1 MDETEAERYALAHVV
16 RTLTFVYFTFDRP
29 ARRNALR
36 GFPEQDRLGI
46 ENAVDE
52 VMSVLV
58 QRREQEPSPEEL
70 EEGFPTIEVL
80 AACRPPPGRTS
91 ECWLPKSIVNPQIAE
106 RYVNDHFASTLHK
119 LYARP
124 ESIATVSA
132 VEGRSAADGT
142 LIYRAVLR
150 LMYWLQDRAGTMT
163 WDRRSRT
170 VRFDMPWAKIE
181 YQVLDTV
188 ADRLGELYQPNATRL
203 ADCRSQLTA
212 GLADLAD
219 LAGAREMALNLEV
232 RAGGR

>member
-1 MDETEAERYALAHVV
+1 MDETKAERYALAHVE
-16 RTLTFVYFTFDRP
+16 RTLLFAYFTFGRP

-36 GFPEQDRLGI
+36 GFPEQDRLRI

-52 VMSVLV
+52 VMSVVV
-58 QRREQEPSPEEL
+58 QRREQEPSSVEL
-70 EEGFPTIEVL
+70 EQGFPTIEVL

-91 ECWLPKSIVNPQIAE
+91 ECWLPKSIVSPQIAE

-132 VEGRSAADGT
+132 VEGRSDADAT

-163 WDRRSRT
+163 WDRRRRT

-181 YQVLDTV
+181 YQ
-188 ADRLGELYQPNATRL
+188 
-203 ADCRSQLTA
+203 
-212 GLADLAD
+212 
-219 LAGAREMALNLEV
+219 
-232 RAGGR
+232 